1 MTNNR
6 IPLALALATALL
18 NSVPAASAAAL
29 GELGAL
35 SAIGAPFRAEIR
47 LIGGQRPG
55 LADCFRLVTPA
66 SAGADL
72 PWLQAGQI
80 RIVGS
85 GASAR
90 LVVSSRTP
98 MNEPVLKL
106 AIENT
111 CESRLRR
118 EYTLLLPY
126 PDAAPVQAAA
136 APLASPPRA
145 APTTPARAQAR
156 PPARATTP
164 SRTAAAAPARA
175 RTDATASPSSNDRL
189 EVDKAATPGSARAGS
204 ASDAAASASDVLLA
218 RERELAAAIDRS
230 IIAEMELLARIR
242 ELEEMQVRLEAR
254 IRALDAE
261 AVARATAPVVVSA
274 SSAAPPTTA
283 LAPAAPPASSNASA
297 SNDRYLLGG
306 LALAALLLTLLLLR
320 RRSVPAP
327 PSDRP
332 RVTATT
338 QPTPASSAA
347 GALKARTAIALA
359 TEPARANATNATVD
373 WEPPS
378 VVAVET
384 PIVVSGDAERA
395 PNEEHKSAV
404 ELADIMMSF
413 GRMHGAAETLAEF
426 IRGNPKQ
433 AVTPW
438 LKLLEVY
445 RAAGLRTEFDAIARE
460 LNKTFNVNA
469 VNWQNYDSLRA
480 SRTSLE
486 DLPHIIET
494 LQKCWRTTTCQRY
507 LQLLLRDNR
516 EGMRAGFPFTVI
528 DEILLLSAILE
539 EELGPY
545 QPESGNYT
553 TRR

>member
-6 IPLALALATALL
+6 IPLALALATALF

-47 LIGGQRPG
+47 LIGGERPA
-55 LADCFRLVTPA
+55 LADCFRVVTPA
-66 SAGADL
+66 GVGADL

-80 RIVGS
+80 QIVGS
-85 GASAR
+85 GANAR

-126 PDAAPVQAAA
+126 PDAAPVPATTAQR
-136 APLASPPRA
+136 ASPPRPAPA
-145 APTTPARAQAR
+145 AAARSQAR
-156 PPARATTP
+156 PPARATTQA
-164 SRTAAAAPARA
+164 RTAAAAPARS
-175 RTDATASPSSNDRL
+175 TAAANAANAASQDRL

-204 ASDAAASASDVLLA
+204 AAAASASDALLA

-230 IIAEMELLARIR
+230 IIAEMELIARIR

-254 IRALDAE
+254 VRALDAE
-261 AVARATAPVVVSA
+261 AAAHATAPVVDSA
-274 SSAAPPTTA
+274 SIAAPPTTA
-283 LAPAAPPASSNASA
+283 AATPPVSSAASD
-297 SNDRYLLGG
+297 DRYLLGG

-320 RRSVPAP
+320 RRSVTAP
-327 PSDRP
+327 PSGRQ
-332 RVTATT
+332 RVTAAT
-338 QPTPASSAA
+338 QPTTRPASSAA
-347 GALKARTAIALA
+347 GGLKARSAIA
-359 TEPARANATNATVD
+359 TDPAHANGTKAIVD
-373 WEPPS
+373 WEPLP
-378 VVAVET
+378 VAAIET

-433 AVTPW
+433 AVAPW

-507 LQLLLRDNR
+507 LQVLLRDNR
-516 EGMRAGFPFTVI
+516 EGTRAGFPFTVI
-528 DEILLLSAILE
+528 DEILMLSAVLE

>member
-6 IPLALALATALL
+6 IPLALALATALF
-18 NSVPAASAAAL
+18 NSAPAASAAAL

-47 LIGGQRPG
+47 LTGGERP
-55 LADCFRLVTPA
+55 AVAECFRVVAP
-66 SAGADL
+66 SGSSADL

-85 GASAR
+85 GANAR

-126 PDAAPVQAAA
+126 PDAAPVQATT
-136 APLASPPRA
+136 APRASTPRA
-145 APTTPARAQAR
+145 APAAPARSQAR
-156 PPARATTP
+156 PPARATP
-164 SRTAAAAPARA
+164 PARTAAAPARA
-175 RTDATASPSSNDRL
+175 RNQATANAASQDRL
-189 EVDKAATPGSARAGS
+189 EVDKAATPGGARAGS
-204 ASDAAASASDVLLA
+204 AAAAAASASDALLA

-242 ELEEMQVRLEAR
+242 ELEEMQARLETR

-261 AVARATAPVVVSA
+261 AAARATAPVVDRA
-274 SSAAPPTTA
+274 PIAAPSTT
-283 LAPAAPPASSNASA
+283 APAARPASTGASA
-297 SNDRYLLGG
+297 SDDRYLLGG

-320 RRSVPAP
+320 RRTVNAP
-327 PSDRP
+327 PSDRQ
-332 RVTATT
+332 RVTAST
-338 QPTPASSAA
+338 QPTTASALSTAGVLKSGAA
-347 GALKARTAIALA
+347 VA
-359 TEPARANATNATVD
+359 TQAAHANVTKSVVD

-378 VVAVET
+378 VAAVET
-384 PIVVSGDAERA
+384 PILVSGDAERA

-445 RAAGLRTEFDAIARE
+445 RAAGLRSEFDAIARE

-494 LQKCWRTTTCQRY
+494 LQQCWRTTACQRY
-507 LQLLLRDNR
+507 VQLLLRDNR
-516 EGMRAGFPFTVI
+516 EGTRAGFPFTVI